1 VDIVRQ
7 LSLHSDPML
16 NACIDRHWKHLLAV
30 APTEE
35 KLKEAARIKTVLK
48 TGLGDA
54 DKGKAHFT
62 ARCALCHKLFDEGK
76 DIAPD
81 LTPYD
86 RQNADFWLHSILTP
100 SLEIREG
107 FGAYIVKL
115 KNGQLLTGLMSGQD
129 ASGITL
135 KDIAGNQTPVKQADI
150 EKLEAS
156 PVSLMPEALLLGL
169 SDADLKDLFAY
180 LMK

>member
-7 LSLHSDPML
+7 LSLHDDPAV

-35 KLKEAARIKTVLK
+35 KLKEAARIKSVLK
-48 TGLGDA
+48 TGLGDPG
-54 DKGKAHFT
+54 KGKAHFT
-62 ARCALCHKLFDEGK
+62 ARCALCHKLFEEGK

-107 FGAYIVKL
+107 FGAYVVKL